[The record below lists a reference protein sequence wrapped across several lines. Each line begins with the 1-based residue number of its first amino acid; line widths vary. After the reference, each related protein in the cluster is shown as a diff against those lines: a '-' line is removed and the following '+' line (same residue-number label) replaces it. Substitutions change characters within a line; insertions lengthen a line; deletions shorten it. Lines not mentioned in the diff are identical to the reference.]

1 MALTVTSTAF
11 KEGKMIPKKYTCDGT
26 NVSPQLAWSG
36 VPTDARSIALVCD
49 DPDAPSGTFVHWVVF
64 NMPSVTKEIPEAGG
78 LPAGSL
84 RGINDFKRLDYGG
97 PCPPSGTHR
106 YYFKIYA
113 VDMTLNLKEGAT
125 QSDLLSAMQGHV
137 LAQGQ
142 IMGTYK
148 RS

>member
-1 MALTVTSTAF
+1 MAISITSTAF

-36 VPTDARSIALVCD
+36 IPANARSIALICD
-49 DPDAPSGTFVHWVVF
+49 DPDAPSGTWVHWVVF
-64 NMPSVTKEIPEAGG
+64 NMPAATKEISEAGG
-78 LPAGSL
+78 LPAGAQQ
-84 RGINDFKRLDYGG
+84 GINDFKRIDYGG

-125 QSDLLSAMQGHV
+125 KADLLSAMQGHI

-142 IMGTYK
+142 IMGKYQ